1 MRAVLTA
8 VVLLIVTAPAA
19 SGATV
24 TIPDDVGDIIV
35 GPEISDIV
43 EAHVTYSAK
52 RLTVSVTHRD
62 WRWEWGHKRAAT
74 GGLVTFGNGRSF
86 VIVPN
91 NTGRRSQLY
100 TRKGLRNCPDGQSC
114 KLPCDGWRYQVDED
128 ARTTAVSVPVRCFG
142 TRSARVKVRPF
153 HVIPITGQ
161 QPVVDPVSTSPLI
174 ARG

>member
-1 MRAVLTA
+1 MRAVLAA

-114 KLPCDGWRYQVDED
+114 KLPV
-128 ARTTAVSVPVRCFG
+128 TAG
-142 TRSARVKVRPF
+142 ATRSMRTRGRPRS
-153 HVIPITGQ
+153 VCPCGVSE
-161 QPVVDPVSTSPLI
+161 PGPPESRCGRSTSSPSP
-174 ARG
+174 ASNPSSTRCPPAP